1 MSSDPNRTLPWSTT
15 AARWARFS
23 AASFVAAFCCCGDT
37 DSAAR
42 GECLPTRQADVF
54 DESCFYSYC
63 VGPPLEPNGVYCY
76 VEEPR
81 DEGKLCCDRAGNH
94 AWAYGTVAWYRLGEC
109 AEGEVRQYS
118 DCPFLNEDMR
128 TYYGSENV
136 WPGADAWADGQ

>member
-63 VGPPLEPNGVYCY
+63 VGPPLG
-76 VEEPR
+76 PR
-81 DEGKLCCDRAGNH
+81 KCTLLVVRHVHRCRGARWRRAG
-94 AWAYGTVAWYRLGEC
+94 GSC
-109 AEGEVRQYS
+109 AEQ
-118 DCPFLNEDMR
+118 
-128 TYYGSENV
+128 T
-136 WPGADAWADGQ
+136 